1 MSVVLA
7 IDLGSAILK
16 AGFIELDGTLVAETR
31 AAYPTQVTRDLVEQ
45 DPEEWWRA
53 LVGAVA
59 RLRAAAPHAEV
70 VAICAD
76 AQGPTC
82 VATDAEGRPQRP
94 AITWQD
100 RRAVAET
107 ADLSDAVGLP
117 GWLLGILP
125 AALWIERHEPDVAG
139 GVVTYLAAWEWLSL
153 RLSGQAAWSRSADQ
167 VLPDP
172 ERAAP
177 AGLPAGKL
185 PPVVDAG
192 ATVGG
197 LLPGPA
203 ATLGLPAGIPVVA
216 GLNDA
221 YASCLGAG
229 LLESGDALDTGGSAG
244 GLVVYADREPTVP
257 GAWIG
262 PAPVRGRWIVGGA
275 MAATGRSLDWLAGS
289 VLGGAVATDVLLEE
303 AAMLPPGADG
313 LVFLP
318 YLAGERSPI
327 WDPEARGAFVGLTLA
342 HGRGHLVRAVLEG
355 SAFALRHVAEPI
367 AAAGIPITEL
377 RLAGG
382 SARSDAWNRIK
393 ADVLGV
399 PAAVPAI
406 VETAMVG
413 SAILAA
419 VGIGAHDGLRDA
431 VRAMVRIDH
440 RLAPDPSARAVY
452 DDRMDTYRALY
463 PALAPA
469 MHALGRSGSE
479 DRSEQG

>member
-1 MSVVLA
+1 VSVVLA
-7 IDLGSAILK
+7 IDLGTAVLK
-16 AGFIELDGTLVAETR
+16 AGLIDLEGMLVAEARST
-31 AAYPTQVTRDLVEQ
+31 YPTRVDGELVEQ
-45 DPEEWWRA
+45 DPEDWWRA
-53 LVGAVA
+53 LVGTVTE
-59 RLRAAAPHAEV
+59 LRRAAPHAEV

-82 VATDAEGRPQRP
+82 VAADQDGRPRRP

-100 RRAVAET
+100 RRAAAEAAELAEAT
-107 ADLSDAVGLP
+107 GLP

-125 AALWIERHEPDVAG
+125 AALWVERQQPDVAG
-139 GVVTYLAAWEWLSL
+139 GVATYLAAWEWLAL
-153 RLSGQAAWSRSADQ
+153 RLSGRSAWTRSADQ

-172 ERAAP
+172 DRAAGV
-177 AGLPAGKL
+177 GLPAGKL
-185 PPVVDAG
+185 PAIVDAG
-192 ATVGG
+192 STVGG

-203 ATLGLPAGIPVVA
+203 AALGLPAGIPVVA

-229 LLESGDALDTGGSAG
+229 LLEPGDALDTGGSAG
-244 GLVVYADREPTVP
+244 GLVIYADREPVVP

-262 PAPVRGRWIVGGA
+262 PAPVHGRWLVGGA
-275 MAATGRSLDWLAGS
+275 MAATGRALDWLAGS
-289 VLGGAVATDVLLEE
+289 LLDGDVGTAALIEE
-303 AAMLPPGADG
+303 AALIAPGADG

-342 HGRGHLVRAVLEG
+342 HGRGHLARAVLEG

-367 AAAGIPITEL
+367 AAAGFPITEL
-377 RLAGG
+377 RFAGG

-393 ADVLGV
+393 SDVLGV

-413 SAILAA
+413 SAVLAA
-419 VGIGAHDGLRDA
+419 VGVGAHRDLRA
-431 VRAMVRIDH
+431 AIRGMVRIDH
-440 RLAPDPSARAVY
+440 RLSPDPSVRAIYDARMA
-452 DDRMDTYRALY
+452 TYRSLY

-469 MHALGRSGSE
+469 MHELGGSGL
-479 DRSEQG
+479 